1 MTTYNK
7 DKLKILFQ
15 NLNSGCLVT
24 STWLEE
30 KGVSRSL
37 QKHYLRS
44 GWLETFGR
52 GAYKKPEDTINWQ
65 GAISAIQQ
73 QLDLTVHVGA
83 SSALTLHGFSHYIRF
98 NQNSLFLFTS
108 HNRNLPKWFLD
119 AKWDF
124 KVYHKQTKFL
134 PKELGLTSYNEGNY
148 TLNISSPERAIL
160 ECLYLAP
167 KHFDLVECYHLMEG
181 LVNLKPKL
189 LNELLLACSS
199 IQVNRLFLFMAEK
212 AEHQWLDFIKPEH
225 INLGNGNRMLT
236 KNGVYVSKYQLSI
249 PKELD
254 SI

>member
-7 DKLKILFQ
+7 DRIKTLFK
-15 NLNSGCLVT
+15 NFVPGSLVT

-52 GAYKKPEDTINWQ
+52 GAYKKPGDTITWQ

-73 QLDLTVHVGA
+73 QSELNVHVGA
-83 SSALTLHGFSHYIRF
+83 GSALMLHGLSHYLRL
-98 NQNSLFLFTS
+98 NQESLFLFTP
-108 HNRNLPKWFLD
+108 HKRKIPKWFLD
-119 AKWDF
+119 ADWDF
-124 KVYHKQTKFL
+124 NVLHKQTEFL
-134 PKELGLTSYNEGNY
+134 PSEIGLTTYEEGNF
-148 TLNISSPERAIL
+148 TLKVSSPERAIL

-167 KHFDLVECYHLMEG
+167 RHFDLVECYHLMEG

-189 LNELLLACSS
+189 LSELLVECSS
-199 IQVNRLFLFMAEK
+199 IQVKRLFLYMAEK
-212 AEHQWLDFIKPEH
+212 AKHQWLHFVKTEQ

-249 PKELD
+249 PKELTEL
-254 SI
+254 